1 MRKKDIIYWE
11 TNSKVEQNTNIS
23 ESQKIAKCKTID
35 FPEGVTVRT
44 NNMKEGVITAYFYGK
59 IQHRYYEDHK
69 WHYPES
75 KLIVDFPS
83 KNSGYIFNGEIP
95 CNMSLT
101 EVSEILDHIKCEA
114 KKMYGK
120 SSGKRY

>member
-44 NNMKEGVITAYFYGK
+44 NISETSVKLMLHGISPLK
-59 IQHRYYEDHK
+59 I
-69 WHYPES
+69 
-75 KLIVDFPS
+75 
-83 KNSGYIFNGEIP
+83 
-95 CNMSLT
+95 
-101 EVSEILDHIKCEA
+101 
-114 KKMYGK
+114 
-120 SSGKRY
+120 